1 MYLKLEQ
8 THWKL
13 GFWELKCC
21 IYWEEKKTHKANCQ
35 GLAAPFTIIACV
47 HSFSLVV
54 VAFPL

>member
-21 IYWEEKKTHKANCQ
+21 IYWEEKKIHTKQ
-35 GLAAPFTIIACV
+35 IAKV
-47 HSFSLVV
+47 
-54 VAFPL
+54 